1 MAITKEQQRELANM
15 ARKANRRLERA
26 SEGQRRALDH
36 YIREYTTKETSKGT
50 VFSQGKAKT
59 EAEYR
64 KRMRELE
71 DFLGDENSPT
81 ISTRREWERVKRQN
95 VSRANDTLEGMGF
108 DITDD
113 ELAAV
118 LEELPSRASRAD
130 YYRALENVQALK
142 EEKGAELTRAEIKEA
157 IASRRSDY
165 QATLAALKARK

>member
-1 MAITKEQQRELANM
+1 MITKEEQRLLANM
-15 ARKANRRLERA
+15 ARKANKRLERA
-26 SEGQRRALDH
+26 SEGQRRALEH
-36 YIREYTTKETSKGT
+36 YIKDYTTKETSKGT

-59 EAEYR
+59 EAEFR

-71 DFLGDENSPT
+71 DFLGDEDNPT

-95 VSRANDTLEGMGF
+95 VSRAGDTLEDMGF

-118 LEELPSRASRAD
+118 LEELPSKASRAD

-142 EEKGAELTRAEIKEA
+142 KEKGAELTRAEIKDA
-157 IASRRSDY
+157 IANRRTDY